1 MTPEFAYF
9 LKVNVAF
16 VLFYAFYRLLFYKD
30 TFFKLRRV
38 SLLAFFGLALLY
50 PLLNIQEWVKEQ
62 EPMTEVIMMYAAMM
76 PEVTITPE
84 TVVKTD
90 WKAVM
95 LSASSYIYWS
105 VVALLLVRFFVQ
117 LTSILLLA
125 YRSKRTLIHGVLV
138 YRLDKPAGP
147 FSFFQMIFIHPESHS
162 EKEIDEILTHECTHV
177 FQWHSI
183 DVMICELI
191 TVVCWVNPFAW
202 LLKREVRHNLEYLAD
217 NTVIQSGYDCK
228 SYQYHL
234 LGLAHHYQAAA
245 TLYNSFNV
253 LHLKNRISM
262 MNKKR
267 SHGIGRTKYL
277 IFIPLAVFLM
287 LLSNIEAV
295 ARITKE
301 IAADAVADVKEATEV
316 MITQGDNV
324 KVTGQV
330 IDDFNGP
337 VIGASVIIK
346 GTNVG
351 TITDT
356 KGNFTLETT
365 KDAVL
370 SFSFPGMKPK
380 EVAVKDVLGNL
391 KVQLYPDGSIQRTQP
406 TTGTAPAASP
416 KPRTSTDQVFTVVEV
431 MPEFPGGQEALL
443 QFLAKT
449 VKYPVIAQEN
459 GIQGRVTASFIV
471 EKDGSVTDIEV
482 IRGVD
487 PSLDKEAIR
496 VLSTM
501 PKWTPG
507 KQRGQDV
514 AVKYTVPVTFR
525 LQGKDAP
532 DSGGNKQEKQELQG
546 KDAENEI
553 VVVGYGEQKETT
565 VSDQVF
571 VMVEKMPQYPGGD
584 AALTRFIAN
593 TVQYPVS
600 AQQNGIQGRVVCSFI
615 INPDGSVSDA
625 EVIQGVDP
633 ALDKEALRVIG
644 QMPKWIP
651 GMQRGKAVKVKYT
664 TPVTFRLQ

>member
-1 MTPEFAYF
+1 
-9 LKVNVAF
+9 
-16 VLFYAFYRLLFYKD
+16 
-30 TFFKLRRV
+30 
-38 SLLAFFGLALLY
+38 
-50 PLLNIQEWVKEQ
+50 
-62 EPMTEVIMMYAAMM
+62 
-76 PEVTITPE
+76 
-84 TVVKTD
+84 
-90 WKAVM
+90 
-95 LSASSYIYWS
+95 
-105 VVALLLVRFFVQ
+105 
-117 LTSILLLA
+117 
-125 YRSKRTLIHGVLV
+125 
-138 YRLDKPAGP
+138 
-147 FSFFQMIFIHPESHS
+147 
-162 EKEIDEILTHECTHV
+162 
-177 FQWHSI
+177 
-183 DVMICELI
+183 
-191 TVVCWVNPFAW
+191 
-202 LLKREVRHNLEYLAD
+202 
-217 NTVIQSGYDCK
+217 
-228 SYQYHL
+228 
-234 LGLAHHYQAAA
+234 
-245 TLYNSFNV
+245 
-253 LHLKNRISM
+253 M

-406 TTGTAPAASP
+406 TTGTAPTAFP

-471 EKDGSVTDIEV
+471 ENDGSVTDIEV

-525 LQGKDAP
+525 LQGKT
-532 DSGGNKQEKQELQG
+532 DSNNPEQQNKQEEMVDNG
-546 KDAENEI
+546 I
-553 VVVGYGEQKETT
+553 VVVGYGEQKS
-565 VSDQVF
+565 VDASGQVF
-571 VMVEKMPQYPGGD
+571 TMVEKMPTYPGGQG
-584 AALTRFIAN
+584 ALLAFLAKAI
-593 TVQYPVS
+593 QYPKE
-600 AQQNGIQGRVVCSFI
+600 AQEKGIQGRVTCSFI
-615 INPDGSVSDA
+615 VETDGSLSNIQ
-625 EVIQGVDP
+625 VIRGLDP
-633 ALDKEALRVIG
+633 ALDKEAVRVIG
-644 QMPKWIP
+644 EMPKWIP
-651 GMQRGKAVKVKYT
+651 GTQRGKAVRVKYT
-664 TPVTFRLQ
+664 VPMTFSLQ

>member
-30 TFFKLRRV
+30 TFFKLRRA

-62 EPMTEVIMMYAAMM
+62 EPMTEVIQIYSAMLPEM
-76 PEVTITPE
+76 TVTPEV
-84 TVVKTD
+84 VVKTD
-90 WKAVM
+90 WKGIL
-95 LSASSYIYWS
+95 LSASSYMYWG
-105 VVALLLVRFFVQ
+105 VMALLFVRFFIQ
-117 LTSILLLA
+117 LSSILLLA
-125 YRSKRTLIHGVLV
+125 YRSRRTVIHGVPV

-147 FSFFQMIFIHPESHS
+147 FSFFKMIFIHPESHS

-177 FQWHSI
+177 FQWHSV

-191 TVVCWVNPFAW
+191 TVICWVNPFAW

-277 IFIPLAVFLM
+277 IFIPLAAFLM

-295 ARITKE
+295 ARITGE
-301 IAADAVADVKEATEV
+301 IAAEAVAGVKEATEISV
-316 MITQGDNV
+316 LSEDDV
-324 KVTGQV
+324 KVSGQV

-337 VIGASVIIK
+337 VIGANVIVK

-356 KGNFTLETT
+356 EGYFVLETT
-365 KDAVL
+365 KNAVL
-370 SFSFPGMKPK
+370 RFSFPGMKAK
-380 EVAVKDVLGNL
+380 EVAVKDVQGKL
-391 KVQLYPDGSIQRTQP
+391 KVQLYSDGSAQGSQS
-406 TTGTAPAASP
+406 APPPPPMSP
-416 KPRTSTDQVFTVVEV
+416 QISTDPSDLVFTVVEV
-431 MPEFPGGQEALL
+431 MPEFPGGQGALL
-443 QFLAKT
+443 QFLAKSI
-449 VKYPVIAQEN
+449 KYPVIAQQN
-459 GIQGRVTASFIV
+459 GIQGRVTCSFV
-471 EKDGSVTDIEV
+471 VGKDGVIRNIEV

-487 PSLDKEAIR
+487 PSLDLEATR
-496 VLSTM
+496 VISMM
-501 PKWTPG
+501 PKWKPG
-507 KQRGQDV
+507 MQKGKEV
-514 AVKYTVPVTFR
+514 SVKYTVPVTFR
-525 LQGKDAP
+525 LQGKED
-532 DSGGNKQEKQELQG
+532 NKPTPLPAGEG
-546 KDAENEI
+546 DNEI
-553 VVVGYGEQKETT
+553 TVVGYGEQKSADT
-565 VSDQVF
+565 SGQVF
-571 VMVEKMPQYPGGD
+571 AIVEKMPQFPGGEK
-584 AALTRFIAN
+584 AINEFISK
-593 TVQYPVS
+593 TLQYPVI

-615 INPDGSVSDA
+615 INQDGSVTDA
-625 EVIQGVDP
+625 EVIGGVDP
-633 ALDKEALRVIG
+633 SLDKEALRIVNA
-644 QMPKWIP
+644 MPKWIP
-651 GMQRGKAVKVKYT
+651 GTQRGKAVRVKYT
-664 TPVTFRLQ
+664 MPVTFTLQ

>member
-30 TFFKLRRV
+30 TFFKLRRA

-62 EPMTEVIMMYAAMM
+62 EPMTEVIQIYSAMLPEM
-76 PEVTITPE
+76 TVTPEV
-84 TVVKTD
+84 VVKTD
-90 WKAVM
+90 WKGIL
-95 LSASSYIYWS
+95 LSASSYMYWG
-105 VVALLLVRFFVQ
+105 VMALLFVRFFIQ
-117 LTSILLLA
+117 LSSILLLA
-125 YRSKRTLIHGVLV
+125 YRSRRTVIHGVPV

-147 FSFFQMIFIHPESHS
+147 FSFFKMIFIHPESHS

-177 FQWHSI
+177 FQWHSV

-191 TVVCWVNPFAW
+191 TVICWVNPFAW

-277 IFIPLAVFLM
+277 IFIPLAAFLM

-295 ARITKE
+295 ARITGE
-301 IAADAVADVKEATEV
+301 IAAEAVAGVKEATEISV
-316 MITQGDNV
+316 LSEDDV
-324 KVTGQV
+324 KVSGQV

-337 VIGASVIIK
+337 VIGANVIVK

-356 KGNFTLETT
+356 EGYFVLETT
-365 KDAVL
+365 KNAVL
-370 SFSFPGMKPK
+370 RFSFPGMKAK
-380 EVAVKDVLGNL
+380 EVAVKDVQGKL
-391 KVQLYPDGSIQRTQP
+391 KVQLYSDGSAQGSQS
-406 TTGTAPAASP
+406 APPPPPMSP
-416 KPRTSTDQVFTVVEV
+416 QISTDPSDLVFTVVEV
-431 MPEFPGGQEALL
+431 MPEFPGGQGALL
-443 QFLAKT
+443 QFLAKSI
-449 VKYPVIAQEN
+449 KYPVIAQQN
-459 GIQGRVTASFIV
+459 GIQGRVTCSFV
-471 EKDGSVTDIEV
+471 VGKDGVIRNIEV

-487 PSLDKEAIR
+487 PSLDLEATR
-496 VLSTM
+496 VISMM
-501 PKWTPG
+501 PKWKPG
-507 KQRGQDV
+507 MQKGKEV
-514 AVKYTVPVTFR
+514 SVKYTVPVTFR
-525 LQGKDAP
+525 LQGKED
-532 DSGGNKQEKQELQG
+532 NKPTPLPAGEG
-546 KDAENEI
+546 DNEI
-553 VVVGYGEQKETT
+553 TVVGYGEQKSADT
-565 VSDQVF
+565 SGQVF
-571 VMVEKMPQYPGGD
+571 AIVEKMPQFPGGEK
-584 AALTRFIAN
+584 AINEFISK
-593 TVQYPVS
+593 TLQYPVI

-615 INPDGSVSDA
+615 INQDGSVTDA
-625 EVIQGVDP
+625 EVVSGVDP
-633 ALDKEALRVIG
+633 SLDREALRIVSV
-644 QMPKWIP
+644 MPKWTP
-651 GMQRGKAVKVKYT
+651 GTQRGKAVRVKYT
-664 TPVTFRLQ
+664 MPVTFTLQ